1 MVQDKSKSYI
11 DTLLVVHFE
20 GCKCYFVP
28 LYLCTE
34 GRGRI
39 EGRNGD
45 GRTEGRRAAGG
56 QAGGDTPLSTPRV
69 GTIRVFGMQK
79 FFFEFGVT
87 WFCGLNGV
95 NGLNGQEF
103 DVSCWP

>member
-1 MVQDKSKSYI
+1 MLLVGLVRFKSKSYI
-11 DTLLVVHFE
+11 DTLLLVLFNA
-20 GCKCYFVP
+20 CKSYFVP

-56 QAGGDTPLSTPRV
+56 LAGGDTPPSMIYV
-69 GTIRVFGMQK
+69 GTIRGFGIQK
-79 FFFEFGVT
+79 FFFEFRVH
-87 WFCGLNGV
+87 WFWLK
-95 NGLNGQEF
+95 
-103 DVSCWP
+103 DSR

>member
-1 MVQDKSKSYI
+1 MRFKSKSYF
-11 DTLLVVHFE
+11 DTLFMVHFE

-34 GRGRI
+34 GWGRI

-56 QAGGDTPLSTPRV
+56 LAGGDTPLSTPRV
-69 GTIRVFGMQK
+69 GTIRGFGMQK
-79 FFFEFGVT
+79 FFFEFRDTG
-87 WFCGLNGV
+87 FG
-95 NGLNGQEF
+95 
-103 DVSCWP
+103 